1 MGIGLWLGQCDL
13 MVVSLDDFNLMLSNA
28 FFISAK
34 VTVLP
39 WLGGIF
45 IAGGSRPTFVNGEY
59 DEGDTKVGKKE
70 NMLLN

>member
-1 MGIGLWLGQCDL
+1 MAI
-13 MVVSLDDFNLMLSNA
+13 SLDDFDLILGNA
-28 FFISAK
+28 FFILAK

-70 NMLLN
+70 NTLLN